1 MTRVQ
6 QRQEALTKMVI
17 FNPVS
22 HSLNTPVF
30 DKMAKSTR
38 GAKSVSSPVMR
49 LTPFPHH
56 RHARLLLPVA
66 HLPVLLAGL
75 QAQRLAEGAHQV
87 PARDQRG
94 QLQLLALQLHLY
106 LPLAAGEAHEPS
118 QRLQG
123 AGKSPDDEWH
133 ASPCTSVS
141 TCTGFFHFY
150 FVLYLLLSSH
160 EHWTQIIFALTV
172 AFLSPQ
178 RHVSQSSAGLGGAAG
193 TRKFKCTECSKAFK
207 YKHHL
212 KEHLRIHSGE
222 PLPRRQPL
230 WGIHLDTKEVS
241 KQFLTYGQPQAP
253 VLDLFLKAN

>member
-1 MTRVQ
+1 MIRVQ
-6 QRQEALTKMVI
+6 QRLEALTKTVTV
-17 FNPVS
+17 NPVS

-30 DKMAKSTR
+30 DKMAGRTR
-38 GAKSVSSPVMR
+38 GAKSESSPIMC
-49 LTPFPHH
+49 LTHFAHH

-66 HLPVLLAGL
+66 HLPLLLAGL

-87 PARDQRG
+87 SARDQRG
-94 QLQLLALQLHLY
+94 QLQLLALQLHLH

-123 AGKSPDDEWH
+123 SGKSPGDDWH
-133 ASPCTSVS
+133 TTTCNFVS
-141 TCTGFFHFY
+141 TYMWFFHFY
-150 FVLYLLLSSH
+150 FVLYPLLSSH
-160 EHWTQIIFALTV
+160 EHLTQIIFALSV
-172 AFLSPQ
+172 AFLSSQ

-222 PLPRRQPL
+222 PLPQRQPL
-230 WGIHLDTKEVS
+230 WGIHLDTK
-241 KQFLTYGQPQAP
+241 PQRS
-253 VLDLFLKAN
+253 F